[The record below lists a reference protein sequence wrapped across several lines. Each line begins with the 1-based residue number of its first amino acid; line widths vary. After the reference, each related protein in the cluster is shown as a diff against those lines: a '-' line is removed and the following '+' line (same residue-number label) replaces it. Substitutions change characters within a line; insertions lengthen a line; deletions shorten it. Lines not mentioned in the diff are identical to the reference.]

1 MASQASQANTQ
12 RIAVSGKSAVAARA
26 SRAVNAARLNADCRS
41 LVSFLESGNGNSP
54 LRIDRE
60 NGIIYGVK
68 VLGTISPNTPYQN
81 GRPMDGV
88 TSGTRYTRAAFE
100 SAPRVMEG
108 AKVRLNHPDRSQPN
122 ADRPVEVGLGVLRN
136 VRATPDGV
144 RADLHYNR
152 AHPFAPQLVEDVER
166 RMGQWGFSPNAAGV
180 GTVQGGVYVVEQLA
194 AIRSID
200 LVSDPATTVN
210 LWESTHPKK
219 SGAATMGTANFIT
232 FRSLMESVLPMLRG
246 KQLRA
251 AVDCLEMDYMQP
263 GMMGEKKEGADI
275 AEEEPM
281 PGGLG
286 DTPVEMPAEGGDPM
300 EAISAGFATALKALV
315 DGVMSGDMPADEAIN
330 KFKELIKTHDKLKSG
345 ESSTPAPEV
354 AATEEGESEEAK
366 DKEDE
371 KTKADAKE
379 SKSSAAIRRELD
391 ELKAEKAI
399 ALLCE
404 SLNYKPTT
412 RQIRA
417 AIALPEA
424 ERKPF
429 FAELVAN
436 DRRPF
441 SGSPHRAAQ
450 LGGNAP
456 ANLTESADVREKLY
470 RDAMA
475 RLGRPVEVS

>member
-1 MASQASQANTQ
+1 MKA
-12 RIAVSGKSAVAARA
+12 AVAARA
-26 SRAVNAARLNADCRS
+26 SRLNADCRS
-41 LVSFLESGNGNSP
+41 LVSFLESSNGPP

-68 VLGTISPNTPYQN
+68 VLGVNSPNTPYQD
-81 GRPMDGV
+81 GRPMDRV
-88 TSGTRYTRAAFE
+88 TQGTRYTRSAFE
-100 SAPRVMEG
+100 SATRVMEG

-166 RMGQWGFSPNAAGV
+166 RMGQWGFSPNAEGV
-180 GTVQGGVYVVEQLA
+180 GTVQSGVYVVEQLVR
-194 AIRSID
+194 IRSVD
-200 LVSDPATTVN
+200 LVSDPATTAS
-210 LWESTHPKK
+210 LWESTQPKK
-219 SGAATMGTANFIT
+219 PGAATMGTNLIT
-232 FRSLMESVLPMLRG
+232 FRSLMESALPVLKGSR
-246 KQLRA
+246 LRA
-251 AVDCLEMDYMQP
+251 AVDFLEMDYMQP
-263 GMMGEKKEGADI
+263 PMAKEGADI

-281 PGGLG
+281 PGGIG

-315 DGVMSGDMPADEAIN
+315 DGVMSGDMAADEAIN

-354 AATEEGESEEAK
+354 AATEEGMDEEKKDEEAK
-366 DKEDE
+366 E
-371 KTKADAKE
+371 KADAKE
-379 SKSSAAIRRELD
+379 SKSSAAIRREL
-391 ELKAEKAI
+391 EALKAEKAI

-404 SLNYKPTT
+404 SLNYKPTPT
-412 RQIRA
+412 QIRA

-456 ANLTESADVREKLY
+456 ANLTESADAREKLY

>member
-1 MASQASQANTQ
+1 MKA
-12 RIAVSGKSAVAARA
+12 AVAARA
-26 SRAVNAARLNADCRS
+26 SRLNADCRS

-68 VLGTISPNTPYQN
+68 VLGVNSPNTPYQN

-88 TSGTRYTRAAFE
+88 TQGTRYTRAAFE

-152 AHPFAPQLVEDVER
+152 AHPFAPQLIEDVER
-166 RMGQWGFSPNAAGV
+166 RMGQWGFSPNAAGI

-210 LWESTHPKK
+210 LWESKYSK
-219 SGAATMGTANFIT
+219 SGAATMGTNLIT
-232 FRSLMESVLPMLRG
+232 FRSLMESALPVLKGSR
-246 KQLRA
+246 LRA
-251 AVDCLEMDYMQP
+251 AVDFLEMDYMQP

-281 PGGLG
+281 PGGIG

-315 DGVMSGDMPADEAIN
+315 DGVMSGDMAADEAIN

-345 ESSTPAPEV
+345 ESSTPAPTEV
-354 AATEEGESEEAK
+354 ASTEEGTDEEKKDEEAK
-366 DKEDE
+366 E
-371 KTKADAKE
+371 KADAKE
-379 SKSSAAIRRELD
+379 SKSSSAMAKELAA
-391 ELKAEKAI
+391 LKAEKAI

-404 SLNYKPTT
+404 SLNYKPTPT
-412 RQIRA
+412 QVRA

-456 ANLTESADVREKLY
+456 ANQTESADVREKLY